1 MNSILLSSTES
12 KIDPNDLP
20 LFTDDVVVFGI
31 LFGVLGIVYFLSTQ
45 KTWAALFKI
54 IPAVFLC
61 YLIPALLVTFGI
73 ISAEESQLDEMA
85 KAYCLPAALI
95 LMTISM
101 DVKGLFR
108 LGPKALIM
116 FFTGTVGIILG
127 GPIAIWL
134 MSFMSP
140 ETVGGEGFD
149 AAWRGFA
156 TIAGSWIG
164 GGANQVALL
173 DVYQYNPKLYG
184 GMVTVDII
192 VASMSMATLLIGVGM
207 KNKIDKWLKADNRS
221 IDELVEKMERFE
233 KSVVKIPTTV
243 DYIKLG
249 AVTFFGVAL
258 SSYLGVLMS
267 DYFTDYYISIN
278 SNPDEFILSSKIFW
292 VVLFATFYG
301 FFISLTKARNLE
313 GVGASKFGSVF
324 IYLMVATIGMGMNLN
339 KIFDKPLLMVVGIIW
354 ILFHLGL
361 MLLVAKLIKAPYFFL
376 AVGSQSNVGG
386 AATAPVV
393 AAAFHPSLATVG
405 TLLAVLG
412 YFVGTF
418 GGILCAEMMKWIST

>member
-1 MNSILLSSTES
+1 MKSILLSASVS
-12 KIDPNDLP
+12 KIEKGELP
-20 LFTDDVVVFGI
+20 YFTDDVVVFGI
-31 LFGVLGIVYFLSTQ
+31 LFGVLGLIYYSSTL
-45 KTWAALFKI
+45 KTWSTFFKI

-61 YLIPALLVTFGI
+61 YLIPALLVTFGF
-73 ISAEESQLDEMA
+73 ISPEESNLDEMA

-101 DVKGLFR
+101 DAKSLFR

-149 AAWRGFA
+149 AAWRGLA

-164 GGANQVALL
+164 GGANQVSML
-173 DVYQYNPKLYG
+173 DVYNYNPQLYG

-192 VASMSMATLLIGVGM
+192 VASMSMAALLIGVGM
-207 KNKIDKWLKADNRS
+207 KSKIDKWLKADNRS
-221 IDELVEKMERFE
+221 IDELVEKTEKFE
-233 KSVVKIPTTV
+233 KSVVKIPGTI

-249 AVTFFGVAL
+249 AVTFFGVAIAHYFGSML
-258 SSYLGVLMS
+258 AEYFKHSYLA
-267 DYFTDYYISIN
+267 
-278 SNPDEFILSSKIFW
+278 SNLNPNEFILSSKIFW
-292 VVLFATFYG
+292 IVLFATFYG

-313 GVGASKFGSVF
+313 GIGASKFGSLF
-324 IYLMVATIGMGMNLN
+324 IYLLVATIGMGMNLN

-361 MLLVAKLIKAPYFFL
+361 LLLVAKLIKAPYFFL
-376 AVGSQSNVGG
+376 AVGSQANVGG